1 MTDRLI
7 RLMRIITIVQANPGI
22 LARELAERCE
32 TSERTIYRDMEALS
46 AMHIPIT
53 NLGHGKGYSFISNF
67 ALYPPNW
74 TEEEAAAFSMLAGV
88 MDTIRPLLPAA
99 FERAYEKIMASTHK
113 KKVEQAH
120 IVQQVSSV
128 IQLGRQV
135 GQEEPSVFLIP
146 IILACLSQHTIE
158 ADYQPVSQQEKM
170 ATLRIDPY
178 CLIPQE
184 RCFYMLG
191 YCHNRLAVH
200 SFRISRF
207 RNVRLLPYTFSK
219 DKMEMESFLRNMWGV
234 EDGGAA
240 TRFVVRFSPEW
251 TQAVRTEELF
261 VQPDIQQMSDGSLLF
276 EVVVN
281 NEHEFLNW
289 LKKFGPGAEIL
300 QPVAQRKRFADMLA
314 SWLRVYAEPDKRG

>member
-1 MTDRLI
+1 
-7 RLMRIITIVQANPGI
+7 
-22 LARELAERCE
+22 
-32 TSERTIYRDMEALS
+32 
-46 AMHIPIT
+46 
-53 NLGHGKGYSFISNF
+53 
-67 ALYPPNW
+67 
-74 TEEEAAAFSMLAGV
+74 
-88 MDTIRPLLPAA
+88 
-99 FERAYEKIMASTHK
+99 
-113 KKVEQAH
+113 
-120 IVQQVSSV
+120 
-128 IQLGRQV
+128 
-135 GQEEPSVFLIP
+135 
-146 IILACLSQHTIE
+146 
-158 ADYQPVSQQEKM
+158 
-170 ATLRIDPY
+170 
-178 CLIPQE
+178 
-184 RCFYMLG
+184 MLG